1 MVAVEGKQL
10 MTEYTCCPDKPF
22 YEAQYRVIF
31 MRRPAF
37 YIQYLITPVF
47 ILSMLSTLVFYLP
60 PESGEKVA
68 LSITNLL
75 SLVVFQQIIS
85 ENMPP
90 SGTEFPLIGML

>member
-22 YEAQYRVIF
+22 YEVQYRVIF
-31 MRRPAF
+31 RRRPAF

-47 ILSMLSTLVFYLP
+47 ILSMLSTLVYYLP

-85 ENMPP
+85 DNMPP